1 MADSELEVQVTLRI
15 KDTIRAAIEKVGT
28 KNFSEI
34 SGLDE
39 ADLRN
44 ITEADEAYVKVMIV
58 SVACQINKS
67 HGDPDSARS
76 SISECLKGAI
86 YRIPGHTSQPVTEPP
101 PSRSVNMEDLRPR
114 RTSTTLFDKKSVKV
128 LNFSANTA
136 GFLILG
142 YFLGGMFL
150 GPLFGLSQCVGLA
163 STPPWIAPC
172 LGSGLGLA
180 TGSFVGLAYTYYY
193 FVRKM

>member
-86 YRIPGHTSQPVTEPP
+86 YRIPGYTPQPVTEPP

-114 RTSTTLFDKKSVKV
+114 RTSTTLFDQKSVKL

-163 STPPWIAPC
+163 SSAPWIAPC

-180 TGSFVGLAYTYYY
+180 AGSFVGLSYTYYY